1 MSGTTPYNRCFASLS
16 LTGRHGLAG
25 RLALAALALLAAA
38 CGKIE
43 TWEGDPVPVAFS
55 TYARQS
61 TKADASYVAPGANFA
76 AGAQIGVFGF
86 YHDGNGATDG
96 SWAADQAAGNNIPD
110 YMYNQLVTKQDDGS
124 WTYSPI
130 KYWPNETGA
139 GATSEHADKLSFWG
153 YYPRIAEANYTAD
166 AAMYTGTDAVL
177 RFWKAGSTTE
187 PYAND
192 VSGLPRVT
200 FTQSADPDKMVD
212 LMFAAPQQ
220 DLTKPSLDG
229 KVQFVFRH
237 ALALVEF
244 QLAEGTGAKLNT
256 LDLTNIKK
264 SGTVEDPGTVP
275 FVWSGVDDS
284 SEYTTHIED
293 LDVHEATLLRLLAV
307 PQTLNDNATFTLN
320 YDITF
325 ESSDPTHPDPIVYK
339 GDSFSVKLF
348 DNTNADPS
356 KRYGVTK
363 WEAGKHYIYKIS
375 AGLDRIEFEE
385 IVDSPDDWS
394 IGNNNIS
401 VPE

>member
-1 MSGTTPYNRCFASLS
+1 M
-16 LTGRHGLAG
+16 TGRHGLAG

-43 TWEGDPVPVAFS
+43 TWEGDPVPVVFS
-55 TYARQS
+55 TYAQRS
-61 TKADASYVAPGANFA
+61 TKAHASYVAPGANFA
-76 AGAQIGVFGF
+76 AGAEIGVFGF

-96 SWAADQAAGNNIPD
+96 SWAADKAAGNNIPD

-124 WTYSPI
+124 WLYSPI
-130 KYWPNETGA
+130 KYWPNETGTDGN
-139 GATSEHADKLSFWG
+139 GATSQHIDKLSFWG
-153 YYPRIAEANYTAD
+153 YYPRNAAGLNLYAAETTTA
-166 AAMYTGTDAVL
+166 YSNKT
-177 RFWKAGSTTE
+177 
-187 PYAND
+187 
-192 VSGLPRVT
+192 SGLPKIT
-200 FTQSADPDKMVD
+200 FTQSEDPDEMID
-212 LMFAAPQQ
+212 LMFTALQK
-220 DLTKPSLDG
+220 DLYKNDASQHGYITNGAVNL
-229 KVQFVFRH
+229 VFKH

-264 SGTVEDPGTVP
+264 SGTVEEPGTVP
-275 FVWSGVDDS
+275 FVWSAS

-307 PQTLNDNATFTLN
+307 PQTLNANATFTLN

-348 DNTNADPS
+348 DNTNDDPA

-385 IVDSPDDWS
+385 IVEDTDDWS